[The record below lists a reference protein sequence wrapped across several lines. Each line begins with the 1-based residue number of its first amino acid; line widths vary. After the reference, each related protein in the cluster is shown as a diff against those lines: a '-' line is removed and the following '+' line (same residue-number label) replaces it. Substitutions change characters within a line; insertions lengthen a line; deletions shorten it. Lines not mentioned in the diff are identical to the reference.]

1 MPETTVNRRI
11 AILVDEDLEAAFDHL
26 IRVDG
31 FGPGA
36 AGS

>member
-1 MPETTVNRRI
+1 MLETTVNRRI

-26 IRVDG
+26 IRVSG
-31 FGPGA
+31 FGSGA